1 MRSRIVAGEAGQAA
15 PEWVGTVLF
24 VTVALGALAAFRA
37 PWESDRG
44 VGEMVANRIAC
55 AARGACVG
63 APGGVPSARPGV
75 ASPARPA
82 ALPPVKRARSPVTRA
97 RSTVTRAPSS
107 VTRTPSP
114 VTRMPSPV
122 TRARAIDALRRLRA
136 VGATLVRRAWIVC
149 IGYRR
154 FRYELEHPRAPN
166 QVMPLAEAVDI
177 ANGCLNPY
185 GFLVED

>member
-15 PEWVGTVLF
+15 PEWVGTVLL

-37 PWESDRG
+37 PWGGDRG

-55 AARGACVG
+55 AARGACAG
-63 APGGVPSARPGV
+63 APGGAACAAGGACAGAPAGAVAPGRPGV
-75 ASPARPA
+75 ASPARSGA
-82 ALPPVKRARSPVTRA
+82 PPPI
-97 RSTVTRAPSS
+97 TRAPPPI
-107 VTRTPSP
+107 TRAPA
-114 VTRMPSPV
+114 PV

-136 VGATLVRRAWIVC
+136 VGVTLVKRAWIVC

-185 GFLVED
+185 GFLTEE

>member
-15 PEWVGTVLF
+15 PEWVCTVLL

-55 AARGACVG
+55 AGRGACVG

-97 RSTVTRAPSS
+97 RSTVTR
-107 VTRTPSP
+107 TPSP

-136 VGATLVRRAWIVC
+136 VSATLVKRAWIVC

>member
-1 MRSRIVAGEAGQAA
+1 MQSRIVAGEAGQAG
-15 PEWVGTVLF
+15 PEWVGTVLL

-37 PWESDRG
+37 PGGGDRG
-44 VGEMVANRIAC
+44 VGEMVAHRIAC
-55 AARGACVG
+55 AAGGACAGAPSGVG
-63 APGGVPSARPGV
+63 AAGRPGA
-75 ASPARPA
+75 ASPARA
-82 ALPPVKRARSPVTRA
+82 VGGSPL
-97 RSTVTRAPSS
+97 TRAPS
-107 VTRTPSP
+107 VVARAPSP
-114 VTRMPSPV
+114 VARAPSPV
-122 TRARAIDALRRLRA
+122 ARARAIDALRRLRA

-185 GFLVED
+185 GFLMGE